1 MLTLPSRRDIFATFA
16 ASASLGL
23 ASHKDQKFP
32 VGLVAGGRSNE
43 QLWQSFD
50 ECKQLGV
57 HYVEINNTHTK
68 IVDTWESRIPEFRDE
83 MSKRGLTLIGSAMY
97 THMHI
102 TQKLPELIAE
112 HLRVARFL
120 KAVGG
125 RYMNPLIAPGTNLGN
140 GTDAEYASVDIKAW
154 AANAN
159 AIGKR
164 VHDETGLQIGL
175 HPEQGDIRTGQ
186 FERFM
191 DATDPRAFNVWID
204 VGHFAACGFDPLA
217 ICKKYRARMIGAH
230 LRDFKPA
237 PQNPPPSQSGE
248 TPRGRMV
255 AFGEGIVRLN
265 DLIAY
270 FVETDFKGPVL
281 GEGAGRRAM
290 CDYMRQALK
299 LKL

>member
-1 MLTLPSRRDIFATFA
+1 M
-16 ASASLGL
+16 
-23 ASHKDQKFP
+23 
-32 VGLVAGGRSNE
+32 GLVAGGRNNT
-43 QLWQSFD
+43 LWQAFD
-50 ECKQLGV
+50 ECKELGV

-68 IVDTWESRIPEFRDE
+68 VVDNWESKIPEFRDE

-97 THMHI
+97 SHMHI
-102 TQKLPELIAE
+102 TEKRQELIDE

-125 RYMNPLIAPGTNLGN
+125 RYMNPLIAPGANLGN
-140 GTDAEYASVDIKAW
+140 GTDAEYAAVDIKAW
-154 AANAN
+154 AENAN

-164 VHDETGLQIGL
+164 VHEETGLQIGL
-175 HPEQGDIRTGQ
+175 HPEQGDLRTGQ

-191 DATDPRAFNVWID
+191 NATDPRAFNVWLD

-217 ICKKYRARMIGAH
+217 VVKKYRSRMIGAH

-237 PQNPPPSQSGE
+237 PPDAPPAQNGE
-248 TPRGRMV
+248 AARGRMV

-265 DLIAY
+265 DLVGYLI
-270 FVETDFKGPVL
+270 ETDFKGPVL

-290 CDYMRQALK
+290 TEYMTRTLK